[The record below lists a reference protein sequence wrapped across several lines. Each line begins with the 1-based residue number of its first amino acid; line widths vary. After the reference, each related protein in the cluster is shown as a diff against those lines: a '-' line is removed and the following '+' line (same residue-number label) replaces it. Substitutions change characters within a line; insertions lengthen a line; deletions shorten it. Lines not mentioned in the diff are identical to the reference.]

1 MNQVPLYVPQGK
13 GESLWVVEDLT
24 VILLEGAQTGGAFSL
39 FDIHVSPGK
48 GVPPHYHERE
58 DETFVVTEGE
68 LTFWV
73 DGKTLTA
80 GAGDVLYAP
89 RGVPH
94 QFTNTSNAPARLYV
108 FVSPSGLE
116 QFFRAIGDPVKDPD
130 SPPPATDVARL
141 TAGCEAHGI
150 HLLPPA

>member
-1 MNQVPLYVPQGK
+1 MTQVPLIVPRGE

-80 GAGDVLYAP
+80 HAGDVVHGP

-94 QFTNTSNAPARLYV
+94 QFTNTSSAPARLYV
-108 FVSPSGLE
+108 IATPAGLE
-116 QFFRAIGDPVKDPD
+116 SFFRSIGDRAEHPD
-130 SPPPATDVARL
+130 DAAPAIDFARL

-150 HLLPPA
+150 RLLPPA